1 MWAAYVA
8 LANEQAARKGAAPA
22 GFINPTIYAQNVT
35 SSYATNF
42 HDIKA
47 GISGKYSA
55 VTAYDLV
62 TGWGSPTPALIG
74 ALVGQSTGVLSSSF
88 TLSVN
93 PTLGA
98 IGKGSSGTALVS
110 VQTSDG
116 FNSNVALSASGAPAG
131 MTVSFSASSIAPG
144 NSCTMTV
151 TVANK
156 VPKGSYTIT
165 ITGTGDGVSQTTTFP
180 VTVS

>member
-1 MWAAYVA
+1 MPTDKIAIPFWQQIPAVTNNKSGASSTLRNGPDVAANAGFSFYVCANNTSCTANEIGGTSFAAPMWAAYVA
-8 LANEQAARKGAAPA
+8 LANEQAATKGAAPA

-55 VTAYDLV
+55 VTGYDLV

-74 ALVGQSTGVLSSSF
+74 ALVGQSTGVPSSSF
-88 TLSVN
+88 TLSLN

-98 IGKGSSGTALVS
+98 IGKGSSGTAVVS
-110 VQTSDG
+110 V
-116 FNSNVALSASGAPAG
+116 
-131 MTVSFSASSIAPG
+131 
-144 NSCTMTV
+144 
-151 TVANK
+151 
-156 VPKGSYTIT
+156 
-165 ITGTGDGVSQTTTFP
+165 
-180 VTVS
+180 